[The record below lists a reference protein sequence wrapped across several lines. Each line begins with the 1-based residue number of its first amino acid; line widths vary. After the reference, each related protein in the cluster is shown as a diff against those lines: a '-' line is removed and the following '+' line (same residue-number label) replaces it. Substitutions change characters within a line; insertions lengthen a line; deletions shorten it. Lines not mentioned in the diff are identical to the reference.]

1 MKNFKTIITLLIGA
15 IIGFS
20 FCQLF
25 HRNGAD
31 NSPSFTITDNKA
43 SELEKKVQ
51 ETETEYQQK
60 IDSVQQRTQ
69 ALNESLKKTKD
80 ALDKTKRKN
89 IQLQIQVYDLI
100 DRQGV
105 YKEQHDTASFITGC
119 DSLQSRVEDLIIQT
133 NLQDSIQ
140 TTIADN
146 LHEQLVQKDSVILL
160 KDSQYQELNKSF
172 EQSIDQQKLL
182 EQQAK
187 FYKKKY
193 NRQRL
198 GSKLKNLGLLIMSG
212 FAAAQLIH

>member
-1 MKNFKTIITLLIGA
+1 MKNLKTILTLLIGA
-15 IIGFS
+15 VIGFS

-31 NSPSFTITDNKA
+31 NAPLLTITDNKA

-51 ETETEYQQK
+51 ETETAYQQK

-89 IQLQIQVYDLI
+89 IQLQTQVFDLI
-100 DRQGV
+100 DRQGA
-105 YKEQHDTASFITGC
+105 YKEQHDTLGFITGC
-119 DSLQSRVEDLIIQT
+119 DSLQTRVDDLIVET

-140 TTIADN
+140 TAITNN
-146 LHEQLVQKDSVILL
+146 LHDQILQKDSVILL
-160 KDSQYQELNKSF
+160 KDSQYQQLNKSF
-172 EQSIDQQKLL
+172 GQSIEQQKAL

-193 NRQRL
+193 KRQRL
-198 GSKLKNLGLLIMSG
+198 GSKLKNLGLLIISG